1 MQIIL
6 HLDGNIKVNR
16 LPLWL
21 DAHERRPLNFV
32 SHAHADHI
40 GNHRRIICTPPTFEL
55 LKTRMRPSPAT
66 IVDFGET
73 IEIAGA
79 RITLYPA
86 GHVLGSAQI
95 LIEMDGKKLLYTGD
109 YHLGES
115 LTAEKAQP
123 VQCDVMLTECTY
135 GHPRYVFP
143 SRPQIAELMSSFIER
158 SFDASAT
165 PVMLAYSLGKA
176 QEAIKLVE
184 SLGFGVIAHPAIWKI
199 CEVYRRFGID
209 FPLLSRLDEGPV
221 GRRVVLFPPQ
231 NAARE
236 KLGRL
241 GPVRTAILTGWAL
254 DDSCRYLYRADECI
268 PFSDHCDFAELI
280 RAARESG
287 AEKIYTHHGDAVR
300 FAEYL
305 KAEGFD
311 AQPLV
316 PPPQR
321 RLF

>member
-1 MQIIL
+1 MEFFL
-6 HLDGNIKVNR
+6 HQDGDIQVSR

-21 DAHERRPLNFV
+21 DARERRPLNFV

-40 GNHRRIICTPPTFEL
+40 GRHRRIICTPPTFAL
-55 LKTRMRPSPAT
+55 IKARMGPCAAT
-66 IVDFGET
+66 IIDYGET

-79 RITLYPA
+79 RITLLPA

-95 LIEMDGKKLLYTGD
+95 LIEREDTKLLYTGD
-109 YHLGES
+109 FRLGES
-115 LTAEKAQP
+115 LTSEQAEP
-123 VQCDVMLTECTY
+123 VRCDYMLMECTY

-143 SRPQIAELMSSFIER
+143 SREETLELMAAFIER
-158 SFDASAT
+158 SFDACCT
-165 PVMLAYSLGKA
+165 PVLLAYSLGKA

-184 SLGFGVIAHPAIWKI
+184 KLGFGVIAHPAIWKI
-199 CEVYRRFGID
+199 CEVYAAFGID

-236 KLGRL
+236 KLGLL

-254 DDSCRYLYRADECI
+254 DDRCRHLFGADECI

-280 RAARESG
+280 RAAAESG
-287 AEKIYTHHGDAVR
+287 AKKIFTHHGDAVR
-300 FAEYL
+300 FAEFL
-305 KAEGFD
+305 KAEGID

-316 PPPQR
+316 PPPQG